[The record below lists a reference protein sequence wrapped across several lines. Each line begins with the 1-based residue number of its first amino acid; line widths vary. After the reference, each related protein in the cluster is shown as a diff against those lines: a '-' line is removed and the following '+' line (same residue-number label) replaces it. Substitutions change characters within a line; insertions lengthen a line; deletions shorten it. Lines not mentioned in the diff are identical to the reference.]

1 MKPVPMSWVIS
12 AVVTI
17 CLTPGLKSFARRGAA
32 PQPTMLAQDDGGV
45 AVPGSAD
52 APAAPSGDEDSDE
65 QSGQAQNNGQ
75 TQDNGQAQDNGQTQG
90 DPDAAQQTQG
100 DPDSAQQTQGDPD
113 AAQQPPAN
121 MQRPPADDSGDDTS
135 TQQPQSGDSGDQEA
149 APAAPSSGDDN

>member
-1 MKPVPMSWVIS
+1 MSWVIS
-12 AVVTI
+12 AVVAI
-17 CLTPGLKSFARRGAA
+17 CLTPGLKSFTRRGAA

-75 TQDNGQAQDNGQTQG
+75 AQDNPDAAQQTQG

-100 DPDSAQQTQGDPD
+100 DPD
-113 AAQQPPAN
+113 AAQPPPAN
-121 MQRPPADDSGDDTS
+121 MQQRPADDSGDDTS

>member
-12 AVVTI
+12 ALVAI
-17 CLTPGLKSFARRGAA
+17 CLTPGLKSFTRRGAA

-75 TQDNGQAQDNGQTQG
+75 TQDNGQAQDNGQTR
-90 DPDAAQQTQG
+90 DNPDA
-100 DPDSAQQTQGDPD
+100 PQQTQGDPD

-121 MQRPPADDSGDDTS
+121 MQQPPADDSGDDTS

>member
-12 AVVTI
+12 AVVAI
-17 CLTPGLKSFARRGAA
+17 CLTPGLKSFTRRGAA

-65 QSGQAQNNGQ
+65 QSGQTQNNGQAQDNGQ
-75 TQDNGQAQDNGQTQG
+75 TQDNGQAQDNGQTQ
-90 DPDAAQQTQG
+90 DNPDA
-100 DPDSAQQTQGDPD
+100 AQQTQGDPD

-121 MQRPPADDSGDDTS
+121 MQQPPADDSGDDTS

>member
-1 MKPVPMSWVIS
+1 MSWVIS
-12 AVVTI
+12 AVVAI
-17 CLTPGLKSFARRGAA
+17 CLTPGLKSFTRRGAA
-32 PQPTMLAQDDGGV
+32 PQPSMLAQDDGGV

-75 TQDNGQAQDNGQTQG
+75 AQDNPDAAQQRQG

-100 DPDSAQQTQGDPD
+100 DPD
-113 AAQQPPAN
+113 AAQPPPAN
-121 MQRPPADDSGDDTS
+121 MQQPPADDSGDDTS

>member
-12 AVVTI
+12 ALVAI
-17 CLTPGLKSFARRGAA
+17 CLTPGLKSFTRRGAA

-75 TQDNGQAQDNGQTQG
+75 TQDNGQAQDN
-90 DPDAAQQTQG
+90 PDA
-100 DPDSAQQTQGDPD
+100 AQQTQGDPD

-121 MQRPPADDSGDDTS
+121 MQQPPTAHRARQDGRDLRTRVLGRRRL
-135 TQQPQSGDSGDQEA
+135 A
-149 APAAPSSGDDN
+149 AAQHLAHLGPR

>member
-1 MKPVPMSWVIS
+1 MSWVIS
-12 AVVTI
+12 ALVAI
-17 CLTPGLKSFARRGAA
+17 CLTPGLKSFTRRGAA
-32 PQPTMLAQDDGGV
+32 SQPTMLAQDDGGV

-75 TQDNGQAQDNGQTQG
+75 AQDN
-90 DPDAAQQTQG
+90 PDA
-100 DPDSAQQTQGDPD
+100 AQQTQGDPD

-121 MQRPPADDSGDDTS
+121 MQQPPADDSGDDTS

>member
-1 MKPVPMSWVIS
+1 MSWVIS
-12 AVVTI
+12 AVVAI
-17 CLTPGLKSFARRGAA
+17 CLTPGLKSFTRRGAA
-32 PQPTMLAQDDGGV
+32 PQPTMIAQDDGGV

-75 TQDNGQAQDNGQTQG
+75 TQD
-90 DPDAAQQTQG
+90 DPDA
-100 DPDSAQQTQGDPD
+100 S
-113 AAQQPPAN
+113 QQPPAN
-121 MQRPPADDSGDDTS
+121 MQQPPADDSGDDTS